1 MKLTRDDVQRL
12 NELLVLTSF
21 DYQTSQEKQLQ
32 SSLNAVVGR
41 MMN

>member
-1 MKLTRDDVQRL
+1 MKLTRDDVQRF

-21 DYQTSQEKQLQ
+21 DYQTSEEKQLQ
-32 SSLNAVVGR
+32 SNLNAVVGR